1 MLGMSTRAAQN
12 AQPSPSVS
20 TEAAQVLTAHIAR
33 NAMKTMQYSRNG
45 MEIVNVNVCAR
56 GTITIAGPEHAAQP
70 D

>member
-1 MLGMSTRAAQN
+1 MLGMSTTRAQN

-20 TEAAQVLTAHIAR
+20 TEAAQMPTTLYAM
-33 NAMKTMQYSRNG
+33 NAMKTSRYLRDG
-45 MEIVNVNVCAR
+45 IEIRNVNVCAR